1 MPALLSSVYSYVS
14 RALQAFEEAGA
25 SITLPKK
32 ITPSSDRSETESS
45 QYYATTMPWLAVPYD
60 ATRMRHQQIS
70 MRYGF
75 QGNVI
80 AIEEALWI
88 NVIRHDKKKP
98 GGLDKVLKH
107 FGIRSAY

>member
-1 MPALLSSVYSYVS
+1 
-14 RALQAFEEAGA
+14 
-25 SITLPKK
+25 
-32 ITPSSDRSETESS
+32 
-45 QYYATTMPWLAVPYD
+45 MPWLAVPYD

-107 FGIRSAY
+107 FGIDDPAKICIIGDRLLIDVVFGNLYGMIAVHTLLTFTLIWGISSTTQI